1 MDQRGVGHDGKQ
13 PPRTLLSPHF
23 CWSQAACRGRKEL
36 GAPHSGCCPGSPI
49 RVKGRCPVSF
59 IARLKGLLR
68 SRRLDR
74 ELEEELRSHLEMRT
88 ADNLAAGMS
97 PENARYE
104 AQRRFGN
111 TTLLKEDTRAVDII
125 GWLDECARD
134 FRYALR
140 VLQRSPGFTAVAIL
154 TLALGIGANT
164 AVFSVINSVLLGP
177 LPYHVPGGLV
187 MVWESNSQHPNP
199 HNTVSPPNFFDWQSR
214 STVFSSMAY
223 IADVRNNLTGNG
235 EPEEVV
241 VQAVSAN
248 FFSLLGVNPILG
260 PGFTT
265 ENGKAGHDNVVIL
278 DYGLWKERFAGD
290 PAIVGKSIL
299 LNGKP
304 QTVVGV
310 APQNF
315 NWFIKDSSL
324 TGAKPRIWSPFVFPQ
339 SFHDHKQIGRFLTV
353 VARLKQGVTHSQA
366 QAEMSAIAAQLEHEY
381 PDFDGHW
388 GVNVVPLRDQISGQ
402 LRPALLILFGAVAFV
417 LLIACANVSS
427 LLLARAAS
435 REREIAVRT
444 AIGASRWRIARQL
457 LMESLL
463 LALVGGGIGVALAVW
478 GTNALL
484 AASPRNLLDLRFVS
498 MDLHVLTFALAA
510 TLLAGLLF
518 GFLPSYISAHSR
530 ISETLKEGGRGSS
543 SANRRAFAR
552 SAFVVAQLGLALVL
566 LTGSG
571 LLIRSFV
578 RLIGVDPGFDTG
590 HLLTFKIALP
600 RSKYGTDPLR
610 MAFFQQ
616 LLARISAVPGVRSAS
631 MESFPPLTGLGAAT
645 GVHVLSQPSLALSDL
660 PVANVGVVGPDYFA
674 TMSIPLRVGRLFNA
688 QELAEE
694 KHVTIINQIFADKY
708 LHGLNPLGQ
717 KAAIYMKSFAENE
730 IQPSEIIGVVG
741 DVHQMGLDTAPEPT
755 VYWPHPE
762 LVMSRMTILVRT
774 SNDPLAIVSQARS
787 ELQHIDP
794 ELPMAG
800 VATMDQLVADSLSRS
815 RFTMLLL
822 GIFAVVAVVL
832 ASVGLY
838 GLIAYSVTR
847 RTQELGIR
855 IALGAQRG
863 DCLRL
868 VLGEGTRLTLLGV
881 AVGVLAALAFSRLLS
896 TLLFGI
902 SP

>member
-1 MDQRGVGHDGKQ
+1 MFR
-13 PPRTLLSPHF
+13 R
-23 CWSQAACRGRKEL
+23 E
-36 GAPHSGCCPGSPI
+36 
-49 RVKGRCPVSF
+49 
-59 IARLKGLLR
+59 
-68 SRRLDR
+68 RLDQD
-74 ELEEELRSHLEMRT
+74 LDEELRAHLEMRA

-97 PENARYE
+97 PEQARQE
-104 AQRRFGN
+104 AQKRFGN
-111 TTLLKEDTRAVDII
+111 TALLKEDTREVDIV
-125 GWLDECARD
+125 GWLEEAARD
-134 FRYALR
+134 FRHALR
-140 VLQRSPGFTAVAIL
+140 MLLRNPGFTVVAVL

-164 AVFSVINSVLLGP
+164 AIFSVINSVLLHP
-177 LPYHVPGGLV
+177 LPYHDPDNLV
-187 MVWESNSQHPNP
+187 MVWESNSQHRNP
-199 HNTVSPPNFFDWQSR
+199 HNTVSPPNFLDWQSR
-214 STVFSSMAY
+214 NTVFSSMAFVF
-223 IADVRNNLTGNG
+223 DERDNLTGNG
-235 EPEEVV
+235 EPQEVV
-241 VQAVSAN
+241 VQDVSAS
-248 FFSLLGVNPILG
+248 FFSLLGVDPIIG
-260 PGFTT
+260 PGFTP
-265 ENGKAGHDNVVIL
+265 ENGQPGHANVVIL
-278 DYGLWKERFAGD
+278 SYGLWKERFAGD
-290 PAIVGKSIL
+290 PAVVGKSIL
-299 LNGKP
+299 LNGHP
-304 QTVVGV
+304 ETVVGV

-315 NWFIKDSSL
+315 NWFIKDGSL
-324 TGAKPRIWSPFVFPQ
+324 TGAKPQMWSPFVFPQ
-339 SFHDHKQIGRFLTV
+339 SFHDHKQIGRFMTV
-353 VARLKQGVTHSQA
+353 VARLHPGATHSQA
-366 QAEMSAIAAQLEHEY
+366 KTQMNAIAARLEQEY
-381 PDFDGHW
+381 SDFNGHW
-388 GVNVVPLRDQISGQ
+388 GVNVVPLRQQISGD
-402 LRPALLILFGAVAFV
+402 LRPALLVLFGAVAFV

-435 REREIAVRT
+435 REREMAIRT

-463 LALVGGGIGVALAVW
+463 LALIGGGIGVALAVW

-552 SAFVVAQLGLALVL
+552 NAFVVAQLGLALVL

-694 KHVTIINQIFADKY
+694 KHVTIINQAFADKY
-708 LHGLNPLGQ
+708 LHGVNPLGQ

-741 DVHQMGLDTAPEPT
+741 DVHQIGLDTSPEPT

-762 LVMSRMTILVRT
+762 LVMSGMTILVRT
-774 SNDPLAIVSQARS
+774 SNDPLAMVSAVRN
-787 ELQHIDP
+787 ELQQIDP
-794 ELPMAG
+794 ELPMAA
-800 VATMDQLVADSLSRS
+800 VAPMDQLLADSLSRS

-822 GIFAVVAVVL
+822 GIFAAVALVL
-832 ASVGLY
+832 AAVGIY
-838 GLIAYSVTR
+838 GLIAYSVTQ

-855 IALGAQRG
+855 IALGAQRR
-863 DCLRL
+863 DVLRL
-868 VLGEGTRLTLLGV
+868 VLGQGTRLTLLGV
-881 AVGVLAALAFSRLLS
+881 TVGVLAGLGFARLLS
-896 TLLFGI
+896 TLLFGVSATDPLTFACVAALLGLVGLAACYI
-902 SP
+902 PARRATRVDPIVALRYE